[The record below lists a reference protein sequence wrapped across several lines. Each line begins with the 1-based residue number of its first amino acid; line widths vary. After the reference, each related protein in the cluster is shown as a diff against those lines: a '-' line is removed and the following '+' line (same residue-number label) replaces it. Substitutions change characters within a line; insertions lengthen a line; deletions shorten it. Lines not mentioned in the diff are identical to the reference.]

1 MAKDPKL
8 NPKIEGF
15 TFADGACKRF
25 SKKTNNKCL
34 VLYGNSVQIYRFIWF
49 GKNSMTWN
57 YFRTLKEC
65 MAGNKNIFC
74 GHWSVQCHSIL
85 FKMFYCIFFRFIF
98 QRALT
103 AASTVCTTS
112 TSTSSTS
119 QTRTRQTHKFKFQFQ
134 LQICG
139 KLYCLFKFRFL
150 GHDGRDV

>member
-25 SKKTNNKCL
+25 SFLKKTNNKCL

-74 GHWSVQCHSIL
+74 GYWSVQCHSIL
-85 FKMFYCIFFRFIF
+85 FRIFYCILFGLFFSVPLRQLQPGVRQVPRPPQPHRPEPGRHTSPISI
-98 QRALT
+98 
-103 AASTVCTTS
+103 STVNM
-112 TSTSSTS
+112 
-119 QTRTRQTHKFKFQFQ
+119 
-134 LQICG
+134 
-139 KLYCLFKFRFL
+139 
-150 GHDGRDV
+150 